1 MSRNP
6 AKKMIAAPR
15 KNLPTA
21 KLAAAPKFTTSPKNV
36 NTFGLIP
43 VAAIAPTILS
53 SSHLLPVPIAPVSVA
68 IFGGEVHVPPT
79 NKHLF
84 IVSQPCRGPQTTPSP
99 QANLAS
105 DICCTALFHRF
116 FSIDLAARK

>member
-21 KLAAAPKFTTSPKNV
+21 KLAAAPKFTTSPRNV
-36 NTFGLIP
+36 RTLGLIP

-68 IFGGEVHVPPT
+68 IFRWDRQRPDANAP
-79 NKHLF
+79 HL
-84 IVSQPCRGPQTTPSP
+84 SYRR
-99 QANLAS
+99 LAS
-105 DICCTALFHRF
+105 PANSLDMPNHTR
-116 FSIDLAARK
+116 IDVDVTRK

>member
-6 AKKMIAAPR
+6 AKKIIAAPR

-21 KLAAAPKFTTSPKNV
+21 KLAAAPKFTTSPRNV
-36 NTFGLIP
+36 STLGLMP

-68 IFGGEVHVPPT
+68 IFSGETRESAPPHVAAIVPQPRRHPQST
-79 NKHLF
+79 RPAGQFGNPHL
-84 IVSQPCRGPQTTPSP
+84 
-99 QANLAS
+99 
-105 DICCTALFHRF
+105 
-116 FSIDLAARK
+116 